1 MKEYLRSAVAD
12 PSFPVHLWHLLP
24 AFLRSVRSPNLHD
37 ASTMHMI
44 CRLILNLHYETQKP
58 PLGSLIP
65 FSELPSE
72 LLHTISDALY
82 LLRLSYEFPASPFHS
97 LTASASEL
105 LIILLTCVGDMS
117 EVSATQATVLL
128 SLVHDVLQVV
138 ALQHDVRQALDSF
151 LLSLS
156 MLLGDGT
163 KQAEEAEMFAS
174 FQLTPGKQEPVGPN
188 PSLDL
193 LTGSLIMSRL
203 VCAIRFMPYPSLNV
217 VCIQVSNR
225 ATQSGS
231 GCEPVAVANLVAWYR
246 VSLQTLG
253 AFYEHAILS
262 ALACLSQVPPDPDP
276 TRGFVWKSFILGRVS
291 ISAHS
296 IWRLV

>member
-1 MKEYLRSAVAD
+1 
-12 PSFPVHLWHLLP
+12 
-24 AFLRSVRSPNLHD
+24 
-37 ASTMHMI
+37 MI
-44 CRLILNLHYETQKP
+44 CRLILNLHYETQGP

-82 LLRLSYEFPASPFHS
+82 LLRLSYEFPASPFHN

-105 LIILLTCVGDMS
+105 LILLLTCVGDMS
-117 EVSATQATVLL
+117 EVSAAQATVLL

-156 MLLGDGT
+156 MLLGDST

-174 FQLTPGKQEPVGPN
+174 FQLTPGKHESVGPN

-203 VCAIRFMPYPSLNV
+203 VCASRASSSHVLAKS
-217 VCIQVSNR
+217 IQVSNR

-231 GCEPVAVANLVAWYR
+231 GCEPVTVANLVAWYR
-246 VSLQTLG
+246 VSLQSLG
-253 AFYEHAILS
+253 VFYEHAILS
-262 ALACLSQVPPDPDP
+262 ALACLSQIPPDPDP
-276 TRGFVWKSFILGRVS
+276 TRGFVWRSFILGRVS
-291 ISAHS
+291 TSAYPG
-296 IWRLV
+296 